1 MSTWG
6 ARIARCFHPK
16 LVSMLREGYSAADF
30 RADSVAGLTVAIVA
44 LPLAMA
50 LAVASGA
57 DPGAGLI
64 TAIVA
69 GFLISALGGSRFQIG
84 GPTGAFIPIIY
95 AIIVSHGYDGLVLA
109 TLMAGVILVLA
120 GLLRL
125 GTWMKYLPQPL
136 ITGFTAGIAVI
147 IFASQIK
154 DLLGLQTPPL
164 PAELLPKLAV
174 IGQHL
179 ASFNPWAL
187 GMAASCVAIIVGA
200 RRVAPTAPG
209 FLVAVVLA
217 SIATA
222 VLNLPVDTIG
232 GRFGG
237 IPSALPAMVL
247 PDITLARLAALL
259 PAALTIA
266 FLAGI
271 ESLLSAVVADGMTGR
286 RHRSNTE
293 LIAQGAANV
302 GSALFGGLPATGAI
316 ARTATNVRAGGR
328 TPVAGLMHALFL
340 LGFVLWAS
348 GLASFVP
355 MPALAGVLVVVA
367 WNMSEH
373 GHFRHTLRSAP
384 LADRLVLT
392 LTFLLTVFVD
402 LTVAIEV
409 GMVVAAFSF
418 MHRMAQMVEVS
429 SGLRLIQDEDALDDA
444 QDERRPDQRDRL
456 PKGVEVFQI
465 SGPLFFGAAS
475 RLDNLI
481 DQFHARP
488 RVFILRMRLVPFV
501 DASGVHALRGLAE
514 RCRRMGITLILSG
527 MQAQPLAVARRM
539 ELRETTGQLQFAP
552 DFEAARALAIALI
565 NADPAADPTDPPKA

>member
-1 MSTWG
+1 MSGWRG
-6 ARIARCFHPK
+6 RLARHFHPK
-16 LVSMLREGYSAADF
+16 LVSLASERYRVADF

-57 DPGAGLI
+57 DPGTGLI

-69 GFLISALGGSRFQIG
+69 GFIVSALGGSRFQIG
-84 GPTGAFIPIIY
+84 GPTGAFIPIVY
-95 AIIVSHGYDGLVLA
+95 AIIVTHGYDGLVLA
-109 TLMAGVILVLA
+109 TLMAGVILVVA
-120 GLLRL
+120 GLLRV
-125 GTWMKYLPQPL
+125 GTLMKYLPQPL

-154 DLLGLQTPPL
+154 DILGLQTPRL
-164 PAELLPKLAV
+164 PAEFLPKLAA

-179 ASFNPWAL
+179 GSFNPWAL
-187 GMAASCVAIIVGA
+187 GMALACIGVIVGA
-200 RRVAPTAPG
+200 RRIAPSAPG
-209 FLVAVVLA
+209 FLFAVVAA
-217 SIATA
+217 SAATA
-222 VLNLPVDTIG
+222 LLDLPVDTIG
-232 GRFGG
+232 SRFGG
-237 IPSALPAMVL
+237 IPNALPTITV
-247 PDITLARLAALL
+247 PDVDLARMLALL

-293 LIAQGAANV
+293 LIAQGLANT

-316 ARTATNVRAGGR
+316 ARTATNIRAGGR
-328 TPVAGLMHALFL
+328 TPIAGMLHALFL
-340 LGFVLWAS
+340 LAFVLWAA
-348 GLASFVP
+348 GLASYVP

-384 LADRLVLT
+384 RGDSLVLV

-409 GMVVAAFSF
+409 GMVVAAFAF
-418 MHRMAQMVEVS
+418 MHRMAQMVEVT
-429 SGLRLIQDEDALDDA
+429 SGVKLIEEEDEATDAA
-444 QDERRPDQRDRL
+444 GERGPDQRQHL

-481 DQFHARP
+481 DQFHTRP
-488 RVFILRMRLVPFV
+488 RVFILRLERVPFI

-514 RCRRMGITLILSG
+514 RCQRLGIVLILSG
-527 MQAQPLAVARRM
+527 LQPQLQVVTRRM
-539 ELRETTGQLQFAP
+539 NLVERDGELHLAAS
-552 DFEAARALAIALI
+552 FEAALALARTIVGDTMVEQIAGI
-565 NADPAADPTDPPKA
+565 